1 MFGIVAP
8 QHTMQKASYFV
19 MLAGLYRKPSPLT
32 CAPRAVPGD
41 DGGEPTIDAVRGR
54 RAWCPPWSCC
64 TPGPSF
70 GPWARRPGCPA
81 GKFHPRPWPCLIL
94 LLGSRRIAVRARVL
108 QSGGIH
114 WDVIVGNPD
123 PPDSECES
131 PDGSSFKMRMSRLG
145 WIYYARR
152 PVFLMLASVLQ
163 PLAVKLAKTRAW
175 ELQNCSHVRCD
186 GRSHYINHVCD
197 QSAAALAL
205 LTSS

>member
-1 MFGIVAP
+1 MWWNHLREFSERSSDSGRRGYVHGRKCQALSGAYFRDMAWIFGMRSPVSI
-8 QHTMQKASYFV
+8 M
-19 MLAGLYRKPSPLT
+19 PSPME
-32 CAPRAVPGD
+32 GM
-41 DGGEPTIDAVRGR
+41 
-54 RAWCPPWSCC
+54 

-123 PPDSECES
+123 PPDSERAES
-131 PDGSSFKMRMSRLG
+131 NGSSFKMRMSRLG

-163 PLAVKLAKTRAW
+163 PLAACAG
-175 ELQNCSHVRCD
+175 
-186 GRSHYINHVCD
+186 GREG
-197 QSAAALAL
+197 AAAKLQPGISATGAATISI
-205 LTSS
+205 TSAISQQPRLRY